1 MEGQELLGEVWNVVT
16 VLQVISGRSVVMEVV
31 QIVEGIQRVMITWRV
46 GGWSIRYRG
55 RLGTGGNIVELADI
69 EVADFTGI
77 LATLQHH
84 ISFVVESDSLGDITP
99 CSAGT
104 PPVALYTH
112 KHNCQKNQATCHS
125 YKRKII
131 QYTYI
136 LIFFDINN

>member
-1 MEGQELLGEVWNVVT
+1 MEGQELLGEVRNVVT
-16 VLQVISGRSVVMEVV
+16 VLQVVSGRSVVMEVV
-31 QIVEGIQRVMITWRV
+31 QIVEGIQRVMITGRV

>member
-1 MEGQELLGEVWNVVT
+1 MEGQELLGEVRNVVT
-16 VLQVISGRSVVMEVV
+16 VLQVVSGRSVVMEVV
-31 QIVEGIQRVMITWRV
+31 QIVEGIQRVMITGRV

-84 ISFVVESDSLGDITP
+84 ISFVVESDSQGDITP

-136 LIFFDINN
+136 LILFYINN

>member
-1 MEGQELLGEVWNVVT
+1 MEGQELLGEVRNVVT
-16 VLQVISGRSVVMEVV
+16 VLQVVSGRSVVMEVV
-31 QIVEGIQRVMITWRV
+31 QIVEGIQRVMITGRV
-46 GGWSIRYRG
+46 GGGSIWYRG
-55 RLGTGGNIVELADI
+55 RLGTGRNIVELADI
-69 EVADFTGI
+69 EVADFTI
-77 LATLQHH
+77 VLATLQHH
-84 ISFVVESDSLGDITP
+84 ISFVVESDSQGDITP

-112 KHNCQKNQATCHS
+112 KHNCQKNQATCHA

>member
-16 VLQVISGRSVVMEVV
+16 VLQVVSGRSVVMEVV

-125 YKRKII
+125 YKRKIV

-136 LIFFDINN
+136 LIFFYINN

>member
-112 KHNCQKNQATCHS
+112 KHNRQKNQATCHS

>member
-1 MEGQELLGEVWNVVT
+1 MEGQELLGEVRNVVT
-16 VLQVISGRSVVMEVV
+16 VLQVVSGRSVVMEVV

-69 EVADFTGI
+69 EVADFTI
-77 LATLQHH
+77 VLATLQHH
-84 ISFVVESDSLGDITP
+84 ISFVVESDSQGDITP

-112 KHNCQKNQATCHS
+112 KHNRQKNQATCHS

-131 QYTYI
+131 QYTDI
-136 LIFFDINN
+136 LILFYINN

>member
-1 MEGQELLGEVWNVVT
+1 MEGQELLGEVRNVVT
-16 VLQVISGRSVVMEVV
+16 VLQVVSGRSVVMEVV
-31 QIVEGIQRVMITWRV
+31 QIVEGIQRVMITGRV

-112 KHNCQKNQATCHS
+112 KHNRQKNQATCHS

-136 LIFFDINN
+136 LILFYINN

>member
-1 MEGQELLGEVWNVVT
+1 MEGQELLGEVRNVVT
-16 VLQVISGRSVVMEVV
+16 VLQVVSGRSVVMEVV
-31 QIVEGIQRVMITWRV
+31 QIVEGIQRVMITGRV

-136 LIFFDINN
+136 FIFFDINN

>member
-1 MEGQELLGEVWNVVT
+1 MEGQELLGEVRNVVT
-16 VLQVISGRSVVMEVV
+16 VLQVVSGRSIVMEVV
-31 QIVEGIQRVMITWRV
+31 QIVEGIQRVMITGRV

-84 ISFVVESDSLGDITP
+84 ISFVVESDSPGDITP

-112 KHNCQKNQATCHS
+112 KHNRQKNQATCHS

>member
-1 MEGQELLGEVWNVVT
+1 MEGQELLGEVRNVVT
-16 VLQVISGRSVVMEVV
+16 VLQVVSGRSVVMEVV

-84 ISFVVESDSLGDITP
+84 ISFVVESDSQGDITP

-112 KHNCQKNQATCHS
+112 KHNRQKNQATCHS